1 MKQKILQIYG
11 WYGAI
16 AILVGFFLISF
27 NFITPNT
34 LLYQS
39 ISLTGALGLALN
51 ALNKKDYPSGTLNI
65 IYALIALIAL
75 IKVLSLVL

>member
-11 WYGAI
+11 WYGAV

-39 ISLTGALGLALN
+39 LSLTGALGLMLN
-51 ALNKKDYPSGTLNI
+51 AFNKKDYPAGTLNLA
-65 IYALIALIAL
+65 YTLIALIAL
-75 IKVLSLVL
+75 LKVLSLVI